1 MQEKLIK
8 YLKNTENPYQVKVED
23 MIVNIEYSE
32 NNKKISECM
41 VNIIKQKIGK

>member
-8 YLKNTENPYQVKVED
+8 YLENTENPYQVKVED